1 MICVTSL
8 LAGCTK
14 SGLLPNEE
22 IPYIAVDMKM
32 EQTRALISQDNLNTS
47 GSRFTVYDMHT
58 SADGPAQYLDNQNLE
73 LRNGTWSFT
82 NTAGGDII
90 QIPWTKTGTHDFL
103 AYNTYDAAAGKSLPV
118 SVLYSPSNTSAKQQ
132 SLRVPSQDTWTLNLE
147 NQFDFI
153 YGSATRNIETD
164 GYTALPISFKHLFA
178 AIAVEVRNA
187 STQQLK
193 LSSLSFSNIKDRGYA
208 QVNYGGNV
216 QYSLSATQTTG
227 LFSAVSSEVT
237 IAIGSSTVLYN
248 DLGEGQSFL
257 IWPHPAAD
265 LAGAAISIAYK
276 LGTDRNNTSKTISLT
291 ENYTV
296 KTWTAG
302 NKYKYLIAVT
312 DDKISF
318 DVIRVVDW
326 INDDIILEE

>member
-1 MICVTSL
+1 MICVSSL
-8 LAGCTK
+8 LVGCTK

-22 IPYIAVDMKM
+22 MPYIAVDMKM

-132 SLRVPSQDTWTLNLE
+132 SLKVPDQGEWTLNLD
-147 NQFDFI
+147 NQYDFL
-153 YGSATRNIETD
+153 YGSASRNVETD

-187 STQQLK
+187 ATQNLTIT
-193 LSSLSFSNIKDRGYA
+193 SLSFSNIKDRGYA
-208 QVNYGGNV
+208 EINYNGNV
-216 QYSLSATQTTG
+216 SYSLSASQASSLFQQSYSGTVSAGG
-227 LFSAVSSEVT
+227 LA
-237 IAIGSSTVLYN
+237 VLYSS
-248 DLGEGQSFL
+248 LGAGQAFL
-257 IWPHPAAD
+257 IWPHSAAD
-265 LAGAAISIAYK
+265 LANASIYIKYK
-276 LGTDRNNTSKTISLT
+276 LENTTTEKTIKLT
-291 ENYTV
+291 ENFTV
-296 KTWTAG
+296 KTWNAG
-302 NKYKYLIAVT
+302 NKYKYQIGIT
-312 DDKISF
+312 DNNISF

-326 INDDIILEE
+326 INDDVILEE

>member
-1 MICVTSL
+1 MICVSSL
-8 LAGCTK
+8 LVGCTK

-22 IPYIAVDMKM
+22 MPYIAVDMKM

-58 SADGPAQYLDNQNLE
+58 SADGPAQYLYNQNLE

-82 NTAGGDII
+82 KPDGGDII

-132 SLRVPSQDTWTLNLE
+132 SLRVPSQDTWTLNLDLE

-153 YGSATRNIETD
+153 YGSASRNVETD
-164 GYTALPISFKHLFA
+164 GYTAIPISFKHLFA

-187 STQQLK
+187 ATQNLTIT
-193 LSSLSFSNIKDRGYA
+193 SLSFRNIKDRGYA
-208 QVNYGGNV
+208 EINYNGNV
-216 QYSLSATQTTG
+216 SYSLSASQASSLFQQTYSGTVSAGG
-227 LFSAVSSEVT
+227 LA
-237 IAIGSSTVLYN
+237 VLYSS
-248 DLGEGQSFL
+248 LGAGQAFL
-257 IWPHPAAD
+257 IWPHSAAD
-265 LAGAAISIAYK
+265 LANASIYIKYK
-276 LGTDRNNTSKTISLT
+276 LGNTTTEKTIKLT
-291 ENYTV
+291 ENFTV
-296 KTWTAG
+296 KTWNAG
-302 NKYKYLIAVT
+302 NKYKYQIGIT
-312 DDKISF
+312 DNNISF

-326 INDDIILEE
+326 INDDVILEE

>member
-22 IPYIAVDMKM
+22 MPYIAVDMRM
-32 EQTRALISQDNLNTS
+32 DQTKALITQANLNTS
-47 GSRFTVYDMHT
+47 GSRFAVYDMHT
-58 SADGPAQYLDNQNLE
+58 SADGPKQYLENQNLE
-73 LRNGTWSFT
+73 LRDGTWSFT
-82 NTAGGDII
+82 QTDGGNII
-90 QIPWTKTGTHDFL
+90 QIPWTKTGTHDFI
-103 AYNTYDAAAGKSLPV
+103 AYNTHDAAAGKSLPV
-118 SVLYSPSNTSAKQQ
+118 KVLYSPSDISAKQQ
-132 SLRVPSQDTWTLNLE
+132 SIRVPSQGEWKLTLN

-153 YGSATRNIETD
+153 YGTASRNVETD

-187 STQQLK
+187 STQQLT
-193 LSSLSFSNIKDRGYA
+193 LSRLSFSNIKDRGYA

-216 QYSLSATQTTG
+216 QYSLSASQTTD
-227 LFSAVSSEVT
+227 LFPALSSEVT
-237 IAIGSSTVLYN
+237 IAVGSSTVLYN
-248 DLGEGQSFL
+248 NLGEGQSFL

-276 LGTDRNNTSKTISLT
+276 LGTDKNNTSKTISLT

-296 KTWTAG
+296 KTWIAG